1 MIAAFASGPLMTLNR
16 PKPVSSLRSRLLR
29 GAGRSFSGD
38 LLSQFSG
45 ISAVSLLDAV
55 LDQFSR
61 ALDFGIR
68 KMLHSDKEVLRR
80 ARADQFVEFNL
91 DRRVVSVLGV
101 ESEIPSEMSRLS
113 FRCL

>member
-1 MIAAFASGPLMTLNR
+1 
-16 PKPVSSLRSRLLR
+16 
-29 GAGRSFSGD
+29 
-38 LLSQFSG
+38 
-45 ISAVSLLDAV
+45 
-55 LDQFSR
+55 
-61 ALDFGIR
+61 
-68 KMLHSDKEVLRR
+68 MLHSDKEVLRR